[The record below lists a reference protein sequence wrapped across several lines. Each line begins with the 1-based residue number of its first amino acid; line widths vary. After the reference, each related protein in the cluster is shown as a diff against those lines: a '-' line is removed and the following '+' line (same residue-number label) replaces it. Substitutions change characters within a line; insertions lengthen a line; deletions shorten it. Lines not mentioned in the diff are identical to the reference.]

1 MKFPFMEF
9 PREQVTSLNIFT
21 DEALIKN
28 IHTKGDA
35 NAYLPK
41 VEETYGK
48 IILPKGK
55 DYPYLFASIALSM
68 DGKMA
73 YPDNQDGDMLVH
85 SNTQN
90 SDGALADFFVLNFLR
105 AYADA
110 VLIGTKSM
118 INEANEWITI
128 YDEELVEDR
137 KKHMPDKE
145 EQPFTIVASK
155 DGTDIPFDHL
165 LFNQSEIPVLVFTS
179 PVGFENIQKKAGD
192 KFYLLE
198 DVSKEGIYDN
208 SGLIPVV
215 VTGEADSTALK
226 PFMRLMKLA
235 GVDHIMVES
244 PMINWLLMR
253 EGLLN
258 EFFITYTS
266 IFVGGT
272 ISPGYFSPA
281 TFDNHPQSKVAYM
294 NRHENTFFYTR
305 QILEEE
311 R

>member
-1 MKFPFMEF
+1 MNFPKMDFS
-9 PREQVTSLNIFT
+9 RTQVTSLNIFT
-21 DEALIKN
+21 DEALIES
-28 IHTKGDA
+28 IHAKGDEH
-35 NAYLPK
+35 AYLPK

-48 IILPKGK
+48 IILPKGRE
-55 DYPYLFASIALSM
+55 YPYLFASIALSM

-90 SDGALADFFVLNFLR
+90 PDGALADFYVLNFLR

-128 YDEELVEDR
+128 YDDELVEDR
-137 KKHMPDKE
+137 KKHMPEKE

-155 DGTDIPFDHL
+155 DGTDIPFEHL
-165 LFNQSEIPVLVFTS
+165 LFNQSEIPVVVFTS
-179 PVGFENIQKKAGD
+179 PVGFKNIQKEASD

-198 DVSKEGIYDN
+198 DVTKKNIYKA
-208 SGLIPVV
+208 GGKVPVV
-215 VTGEADSTALK
+215 VTGEGDNTDLR
-226 PFMRLMKLA
+226 PFMRLMKQA

-258 EFFITYTS
+258 EFFITYSTV
-266 IFVGGT
+266 FVGGT
-272 ISPGYFSPA
+272 ISPGYFSA
-281 TFDNHPQSKVAYM
+281 AKFDDHPQSKVAYM
-294 NRHENTFFYTR
+294 NRHGNTFFYTR
-305 QILEEE
+305 QILADEN
-311 R
+311 